1 MERQTVKQNQ
11 NAPVRDG
18 HVQRNA
24 AGASP
29 TRLVGLQS
37 AIGNQAMRR
46 LIDSPFIQAKL
57 EVSQPGDPSEKE
69 ADRVADT
76 VMRMPDT
83 DAEDEPG
90 KVTPV
95 PTEFTPDVQ
104 AKLEDGAGRKETVP
118 TEIAI
123 QRVPLAVRED
133 DGEEEEKESVATKP
147 IDDAPV
153 LRQAKADEEEETES
167 STPIQ
172 RQTEEE
178 EEEKEAQRLQAHSAS
193 GHTPQVTPSI
203 TNNIRSLNGS
213 GSPLPPATRAFFE
226 PRFGSDFSGVR
237 VHTDSRA
244 ADTAKSLQAR
254 AFTVGENIAF
264 GSGQYAPE
272 SQAGR
277 HLLAHEL
284 THVVQQSD
292 GQSKVNSS
300 PDTGP
305 TWAVGSPRGSLPP
318 LPPVL
323 APMEL
328 KGETFFDPPQ
338 ALADY
343 LQARPYTPTWIAV
356 KFGTLTSSEIPV
368 YWDGTG
374 YYTTKPPDEL
384 EGHPMTIFNDNF
396 PVTANARPALAI
408 NVRNDVIEGFFG
420 WLTSR
425 SLAKDPQKFFEQHPL
440 SELFGLEG
448 LKSDPPMAGEN
459 ELSGGK
465 LHYHQPVFFTSGD
478 FNGRADVGLEDEK
491 YDFKGEMF
499 VNQVK
504 GIDKPMPITKEGKKL
519 FGDFTWKFNR
529 SLGAAGKLSGDIIGT
544 FAAGKPD
551 VRGTL
556 QYSRSKPAIS
566 GTVTVIITSFDK
578 ARDEVMAQLGP
589 DAPSSIEPANP
600 DDSLAI
606 AGWGHLDFSFNEWLT
621 GNADVIVHPEGYVT
635 AKGEIVPTV
644 VIPILKKYEKEPTP
658 IFDKSISKTIPG
670 LDAWVADVA
679 VTGSLTIEG
688 YASLGP
694 GTLHDL
700 RVAGLFS
707 THPGIVNTFEFSGIM
722 STPAIAGITAIAE
735 AKISARILK
744 KLWEPAKVSLK
755 ITGNLALQLYAE
767 AAAAAGRRTGDDG
780 LPEYF
785 LKGTLKGGAGLRLD
799 LAMSFRGEFLWW
811 KKHIDF
817 FDRTYTIAGGSLTIN
832 FDYIIGKK
840 PKKGEDR
847 LKLVPEWGNFN
858 QDEFTEAV
866 LRGATVGDDK
876 SFKGKEQREGDLETD
891 PNPDAPPPVQP
902 PDPAAPPPAGQ
913 PSGVVKTLEEPVKM
927 ENADHKLKLTISDPA
942 EIQMESAIEP
952 LINKVE
958 RARKELNKSSSIGA
972 AEKRTRLA
980 TLKKIENSAL
990 AVQQAAESAAKNPAF
1005 ITPQVPG
1012 FTKLAQLV
1020 SDYGKAYGVNDL
1032 GPALESISVDPTK
1045 PETVL
1050 KKFPGLAADGAVLV
1064 QVAFLIAAGIS
1075 APDLRKVVENVRPIK
1090 EDGVRKL
1097 IDVLERMVKSGAT
1110 NWDKVVTDLRIGGN
1124 KFKGARFVLR
1134 YIDEKLGWN
1143 NVAFEVTNDPTD
1155 NSGRR
1160 WDARVN
1166 GWLYQ
1171 FKSWYTWP
1179 DIANR
1184 TFLRQILEDYRLTRV
1199 GEQMSVSWI
1208 FETSLKKE
1216 DIVKKMKDALAGVVA
1231 DLKAGNKPKV
1241 DGYTGGIALFIFHRT
1256 ETIVADVVS
1265 P

>member
-11 NAPVRDG
+11 NAPVRHG

-24 AGASP
+24 AGASAP
-29 TRLVGLQS
+29 RLVGLQS

-83 DAEDEPG
+83 GAEDESG
-90 KVTPV
+90 KVIPV

-104 AKLEDGAGRKETVP
+104 AKLEDEEGRKETVP
-118 TEIAI
+118 AEVEI

-133 DGEEEEKESVATKP
+133 DGEEEEKEAVATKP

-153 LRQAKADEEEETES
+153 LRQAKADEEEETET

-178 EEEKEAQRLQAHSAS
+178 EEEKEPQRLQAHSAS

-203 TNNIRSLNGS
+203 ANNIRSLNGS

-272 SQAGR
+272 SEAGR

-284 THVVQQSD
+284 THVVQQS
-292 GQSKVNSS
+292 GGPSKVNSS
-300 PDTGP
+300 PDMVQRGP
-305 TWAVGSPRGSLPP
+305 LDPPGSLPP

-343 LQARPYTPTWIAV
+343 LQARPHTPTWIAV
-356 KFGTLTSSEIPV
+356 KFGTLTSSEIPI

-420 WLTSR
+420 WLTSK

-459 ELSGGK
+459 KLSGGK

-478 FNGRADVGLEDEK
+478 FNGRADVSLEDEK

-529 SLGAAGKLSGDIIGT
+529 SLGAAGKLSGEIIGT

-556 QYSRSKPAIS
+556 NYTRSKPSIS

-589 DAPSSIEPANP
+589 DAPSSIEPADP

-644 VIPILKKYEKEPTP
+644 VIPILKEREKTKTL
-658 IFDKSISKTIPG
+658 FDKKLTKSIPG
-670 LDAWVADVA
+670 LDIGLADISVE
-679 VTGSLTIEG
+679 GWLKIEG

-707 THPGIVNTFEFSGIM
+707 THPDIVSTFELSGIM
-722 STPAIAGITAIAE
+722 STPAVAGIKAKAE
-735 AKISARILK
+735 AKLASKILK
-744 KLWEPAKVSLK
+744 TLEPASAGARV
-755 ITGNLALQLYAE
+755 TGKLELQLYAE
-767 AAAAAGRRTGDDG
+767 AKAAAGRRKGDDEK
-780 LPEYF
+780 PEYF
-785 LKGTLKGGAGLRLD
+785 LKGTLKGSAGLRLD
-799 LAMSFRGEFLWW
+799 LNV
-811 KKHIDF
+811 KF
-817 FDRTYTIAGGSLTIN
+817 FASVLFWETDVDVTDRTYMIAGRTAIID
-832 FDYIIGKK
+832 FDYTIGKK
-840 PKKGEDR
+840 VKEGESA
-847 LKLVPEWGNFN
+847 LKFN
-858 QDEFTEAV
+858 VENLDTFDQDAFASAV
-866 LRGATVGDDK
+866 LRGKTAAGDK
-876 SFKGKEQREGDLETD
+876 EFKGKEQSEGDLKPD
-891 PNPDAPPPVQP
+891 PNPDAPPPVEP
-902 PDPAAPPPAGQ
+902 PDPTAPPPAGQ
-913 PSGVVKTLEEPVKM
+913 PAGVVKTLEEPVKM
-927 ENADHKLKLTISDPA
+927 ENTDHKLKLTISDPA

-958 RARKELNKSSSIGA
+958 RARKELNKASSIGA

-980 TLKKIENSAL
+980 ALKKIENSAL

-1032 GPALESISVDPTK
+1032 GPALENISVDPTK

-1097 IDVLERMVKSGAT
+1097 IDVLEKMVKSGAT
-1110 NWDKVVTDLRIGGN
+1110 NWDRVITDLRIGGN

-1143 NVAFEVTNDPTD
+1143 NVAFEVTNDPID

-1179 DIANR
+1179 DIASR